1 MLEFL
6 GFIALISIAFGVSF
20 GDAISGVFKFIL
32 FGVLGLIALGIVGKM
47 LSSKRGS
54 AFVAIASIVFV
65 VLGVLMINDN
75 YETRYSFCNGMTNA
89 SVYASCVLNANDGHV
104 EAVNKGWAYAICGT
118 IMAIVGGNAW
128 GEIDEKE
135 RKLKEA
141 NKRVIDYKD
150 DS

>member
-6 GFIALISIAFGVSF
+6 GFIALISIAFGISF
-20 GDAISGVFKFIL
+20 GAALTGIFKFIL
-32 FGVLGLIALGIVGKM
+32 FGVLVIIALSIVSKM
-47 LSSKRGS
+47 LSSKKGS
-54 AFVAIASIVFV
+54 VFVVVASLVFV

-75 YETRYSFCNGMTNA
+75 YETRYSYCYGMTNT

-118 IMAIVGGNAW
+118 IMAIIGGNAW
-128 GEIDEKE
+128 SEIDEKE

-141 NKRVIDYKD
+141 KNRVIEYKGKV
-150 DS
+150 